1 MRVLVDTNIA
11 LDALLARAPWQ
22 ADAQAILQAHQDGR
36 LVCAFTTVSIA
47 NMFYVGPKAVGTAQA
62 LADVRFCL
70 SIFDILSVTRQ
81 TLIDATQ
88 LPGGDYEDNIQIA
101 AAVAAGVDAIV
112 TRDPSGYTASPLP
125 VFDPAG
131 LIARLPP
138 PPP

>member
-22 ADAQAILQAHQDGR
+22 ANAQAILQAHQDGR
-36 LVCAFTTVSIA
+36 LACAFTTLSIA
-47 NMFYVGPKAVGTAQA
+47 NMFYVGRKAVGATQA

-81 TLIDATQ
+81 TLIDAAR
-88 LPGGDYEDNIQIA
+88 LSGSDFEDNIQIA

-112 TRDPSGYTASPLP
+112 TRDPSGYAASPVL
-125 VFDPAG
+125 VLDPAG